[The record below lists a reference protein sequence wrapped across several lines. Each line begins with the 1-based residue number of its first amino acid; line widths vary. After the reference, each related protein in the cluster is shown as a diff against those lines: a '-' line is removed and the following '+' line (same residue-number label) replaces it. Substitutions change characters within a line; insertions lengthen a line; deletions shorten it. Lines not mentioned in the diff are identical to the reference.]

1 MYGLRMK
8 REYLDEILS
17 GKKNSDARLSDTSI
31 RGEIGLIDIDTNE
44 MLAYADL
51 IGTKTI
57 NFEEYIN
64 WHISSSF
71 DNKEATDYINSLDF
85 TKLNTKAYLYLFG
98 DVNPLDTPCIIV
110 EKSSTKIWV
119 EFDIEDSIKG
129 YEQTSLF

>member
-44 MLAYADL
+44 ILGIADL
-51 IGTKTI
+51 IGTKVI

-71 DNKEATDYINSLDF
+71 DILLFFSLLA
-85 TKLNTKAYLYLFG
+85 KLLSKLSLLFASSLFSNLLLFLYLF
-98 DVNPLDTPCIIV
+98 I
-110 EKSSTKIWV
+110 S
-119 EFDIEDSIKG
+119 
-129 YEQTSLF
+129 